1 MSDKII
7 MGQIRELIKTCP
19 CISAYAKGIG
29 IDHLAEE
36 PECYSIESAP
46 AEPILKKYINGDTK
60 RQQVFVFA
68 SREAYGADIRKN
80 IENIGFF
87 QLFSDWMEQIS
98 NKKGFIDLGENKIP
112 VKIEALTT
120 GYVFETGE
128 QKAKYQIDCRLV
140 YLQEGAK

>member
-1 MSDKII
+1 MSDIII
-7 MGQIRELIKTCP
+7 MDRIRELIKTCP
-19 CISAYAKGIG
+19 CISAYAEGIG
-29 IDHLAEE
+29 VDHLAEE

-46 AEPILKKYINGDTK
+46 AEPIITKYINGDTK

-68 SREAYGADIRKN
+68 SREAYGADVRKN

-87 QLFSDWMEQIS
+87 QLFSDWLELTS
-98 NKKGFIDLGENKIP
+98 REKNFIDLGDKRVP
-112 VKIEALTT
+112 LKIEALTT
-120 GYVFETGE
+120 GYVFDTGE